1 MMNNNSLLEV
11 GDVIQTGGRNAA
23 ICLYKGRKMVY

>member
-11 GDVIQTGGRNAA
+11 GDVIQIGGKPSGSDP
-23 ICLYKGRKMVY
+23 ITELLCF